1 MFSDEQGGSLEWL
14 LQKLSSRLVSKGDL
28 QGLLRDLELQVLES
42 VTRHT
47 SVTQR
52 VSGPETAPSAANE
65 AGASGITEAVSRQWE
80 MFETCIVME
89 LMTWL
94 PSWQILRSYPTRV
107 PQGCGC
113 GRRGAWRRVGCG
125 EGASSAGCGC
135 SRCRSAAAWG
145 PCLWSSDRRGCV

>member
-47 SVTQR
+47 SVTQQ

-80 MFETCIVME
+80 MFEACIVME

-113 GRRGAWRRVGCG
+113 GRRGAWRRVGYG
-125 EGASSAGCGC
+125 EGARSAGCGC

-145 PCLWSSDRRGCV
+145 PGLWSSDRRGCV